1 MKTTAYVSALLGLAS
16 AVSAHYTFDKLTLSG
31 QQEGTDNEYIRK
43 HQNGYMPTKFKG
55 IPDGSISPN
64 DKDFTCNKGSVP
76 APNVFKVKAGDEIG
90 LKQAFGGT
98 GMQHPGPIQVYAAPI
113 KDATKDSSQ
122 DLKWYKIHQALICKS
137 GNAESLRSTAWCS
150 WDEDSVH
157 FKIPSTLPDG
167 QYLLRGEHIALHG
180 AHDGQ
185 AEFYY
190 ACAQVE
196 VTGNSATK
204 IPGTSVSIPGVYKQ
218 DDPAVNFSLW
228 GSSTSYDVMPGPDV
242 IPGGTI
248 RGSADGAG
256 GDVTKTVE
264 GGTDSGSD
272 AGSSAS
278 PTEGSAAP
286 TSAPSS
292 APEGSQAPVV
302 PVVPDVPDTPET
314 TPQPTPVA
322 AETTPLP
329 APGKGTGK
337 GCPSSSYKA
346 RRHARHF
353 AAHRL

>member
-1 MKTTAYVSALLGLAS
+1 MKSTAYAYAIFCLAS
-16 AVSAHYTFDKLTLSG
+16 AVSAHYTFDKLTLG
-31 QQEGTDNEYIRK
+31 GAQQGSDNEYIRK
-43 HQNGYMPTKFKG
+43 HNNGYMPTKFKG
-55 IPDGSISPN
+55 IPDGSISPT

-76 APNVFKVKAGDEIG
+76 AAK
-90 LKQAFGGT
+90 AFGGT
-98 GMQHPGPIQVYAAPI
+98 GMQHPGPVQVYAAPV
-113 KDATKDSSQ
+113 KDAASDSPY
-122 DLKWYKIHQALICKS
+122 DLEWYKIHQALICKS

-196 VTGNSATK
+196 VTGNSATS

-218 DDPAVNFSLW
+218 DDVAVNFSLW
-228 GSSTSYDVMPGPDV
+228 GSSTSYDVIPGPDV

-256 GDVTKTVE
+256 GDVTTTVE
-264 GGTDSGSD
+264 GGSDSGSD
-272 AGSSAS
+272 SGSDAS
-278 PTEGSAAP
+278 PTEGSSAP
-286 TSAPSS
+286 TSASS
-292 APEGSQAPVV
+292 TAPEQSQAPEALEASEA
-302 PVVPDVPDTPET
+302 PATPE
-314 TPQPTPVA
+314 PTPEA
-322 AETTPLP
+322 AETTPEPSQP
-329 APGKGTGK
+329 AAGNGTGS
-337 GCPSSSYKA
+337 GCAAGSYKA

-353 AAHRL
+353 AAHRS

>member
-1 MKTTAYVSALLGLAS
+1 MKTTTYVSALLGLAS
-16 AVSAHYTFDKLTLSG
+16 AVSAHYTFDKLTLGG
-31 QQEGTDNEYIRK
+31 QQEGTDNQYIRK

-55 IPDGSISPN
+55 IPDGSISPT
-64 DKDFTCNKGSVP
+64 DKDFTCNKGSTP
-76 APNVFKVKAGDEIG
+76 STGVFKVKAGDEIG

-98 GMQHPGPIQVYAAPI
+98 GMQHPGPIQVYAAPV
-113 KDATKDSSQ
+113 KDATSDSPY

-180 AHDGQ
+180 AHAGE

-196 VTGNSATK
+196 VTGNSATS

-218 DDPAVNFSLW
+218 DDAAVNFSLW

-264 GGTDSGSD
+264 GGSDSGSD
-272 AGSSAS
+272 SGSGAS
-278 PTEGSAAP
+278 PTEGSAPASTAP
-286 TSAPSS
+286 ASSTESS
-292 APEGSQAPVV
+292 AAPVV
-302 PVVPDVPDTPET
+302 PEIPDSPET

-329 APGKGTGK
+329 SAGNGTGS
-337 GCPSSSYKA
+337 GCSSGSYKA

>member
-1 MKTTAYVSALLGLAS
+1 MKTTTYVSALLSLAS
-16 AVSAHYTFDKLTLSG
+16 AVSAHYTFDKLTLAG
-31 QQEGTDNEYIRK
+31 VQQGTDNEYIRK
-43 HQNGYMPTKFKG
+43 HQNGYMPTKFKN
-55 IPDGSISPN
+55 IPDGSISPT
-64 DKDFTCNKGSVP
+64 DKDFTCNKGSTP
-76 APNVFKVKAGDEIG
+76 SAN
-90 LKQAFGGT
+90 AFGGT
-98 GMQHPGPIQVYAAPI
+98 GMKHPGPIQVYAAPV
-113 KDATKDSSQ
+113 KDATSDSPY

-150 WDEDSVH
+150 WGEDSVH

-167 QYLLRGEHIALHG
+167 QYLIRGEHIGLHG

-196 VTGNSATK
+196 VSGNSATT

-218 DDPAVNFSLW
+218 DDAAVNFSLW

-264 GGTDSGSD
+264 GGADTGSDSGSD
-272 AGSSAS
+272 AS

-286 TSAPSS
+286 SSTPTSAPE
-292 APEGSQAPVV
+292 PSQA
-302 PVVPDVPDTPET
+302 PVVPDVPDSAET

-329 APGKGTGK
+329 SAGNGASN
-337 GCPSSSYKA
+337 GCSSGSSKA

-353 AAHRL
+353 AAHRF

>member
-1 MKTTAYVSALLGLAS
+1 MKTTTYVSALLSLAS
-16 AVSAHYTFDKLTLSG
+16 AVSAHYTFDKLTLG
-31 QQEGTDNEYIRK
+31 GVQEGTDNQYIRK

-55 IPDGSISPN
+55 IPDGSISPT
-64 DKDFTCNKGSVP
+64 DKDFTCNKGSTP
-76 APNVFKVKAGDEIG
+76 SADVFKVKAGDEIG

-98 GMQHPGPIQVYAAPI
+98 GMQHPGPIQVYAAAV
-113 KDATKDSSQ
+113 KDATSDSPY

-137 GNAESLRSTAWCS
+137 GNVESLRSTAWCS

-167 QYLLRGEHIALHG
+167 QYLIRGEHIALHG
-180 AHDGQ
+180 AHAGE

-196 VTGNSATK
+196 VTGNSATT

-218 DDPAVNFSLW
+218 DDAAVNFSLW
-228 GSSTSYDVMPGPDV
+228 GSSTSYDVIPGPDV
-242 IPGGTI
+242 IFGGTI

-264 GGTDSGSD
+264 GGADSGSD
-272 AGSSAS
+272 SGSDSGAS

-286 TSAPSS
+286 STAPTSATESS
-292 APEGSQAPVV
+292 AA
-302 PVVPDVPDTPET
+302 PVVPDVPDSAET

-329 APGKGTGK
+329 SAGNGASS
-337 GCPSSSYKA
+337 GCSSGSSKA

-353 AAHRL
+353 AAHRF

>member
-1 MKTTAYVSALLGLAS
+1 MKTTTYVSALLSLAS
-16 AVSAHYTFDKLTLSG
+16 AVSAHYTFDKLTLAG
-31 QQEGTDNEYIRK
+31 VQQGTDNEYIRK

-55 IPDGSISPN
+55 IPDGSISPT
-64 DKDFTCNKGSVP
+64 DKDFTCNKGSTP
-76 APNVFKVKAGDEIG
+76 SANVFKVKAGDEIG

-98 GMQHPGPIQVYAAPI
+98 GMQHPGPIQVYAAPV
-113 KDATKDSSQ
+113 KDATSDSPY

-167 QYLLRGEHIALHG
+167 QYLIRGEHIALHG

-196 VTGNSATK
+196 VSGNSATT

-218 DDPAVNFSLW
+218 DDAAVNFSLW

-256 GDVTKTVE
+256 GDVTKT
-264 GGTDSGSD
+264 
-272 AGSSAS
+272 
-278 PTEGSAAP
+278 GSAAPSSAP
-286 TSAPSS
+286 TSAPES
-292 APEGSQAPVV
+292 SQA
-302 PVVPDVPDTPET
+302 PVVPDVPDSAET

-329 APGKGTGK
+329 SAGNGASN
-337 GCPSSSYKA
+337 GCSSGSSKA

-353 AAHRL
+353 AAHRF

>member
-1 MKTTAYVSALLGLAS
+1 MKTTTYVSALLSLAS
-16 AVSAHYTFDKLTLSG
+16 AVSAHYTFDKLTLGG
-31 QQEGTDNEYIRK
+31 QQEGTDNQYIRK
-43 HQNGYMPTKFKG
+43 HQNGYMPTKFKN
-55 IPDGSISPN
+55 IPDGSISPT
-64 DKDFTCNKGSVP
+64 DKDFTCNKGSTP
-76 APNVFKVKAGDEIG
+76 STGVFKVKAGDEIG

-98 GMQHPGPIQVYAAPI
+98 GMQHPGPVQVYAAPV
-113 KDATKDSSQ
+113 KDATSDSPY

-180 AHDGQ
+180 AHGGE

-196 VTGNSATK
+196 VTGNSAK
-204 IPGTSVSIPGVYKQ
+204 SIPGTSVSIPGVYKQ
-218 DDPAVNFSLW
+218 DDAAVNFSLW

-264 GGTDSGSD
+264 GGSDSGSD
-272 AGSSAS
+272 SGSDAS
-278 PTEGSAAP
+278 PTEGSAPAS
-286 TSAPSS
+286 TAPSS
-292 APEGSQAPVV
+292 STESSAA
-302 PVVPDVPDTPET
+302 PVVPDVPDSPET

-322 AETTPLP
+322 AETTPVP
-329 APGKGTGK
+329 SAGNGTGS
-337 GCPSSSYKA
+337 GCSSGSYKA